1 MGFYPN
7 HEGLSF
13 PAFYFFNILAYQI
26 KSIGLIAMNN
36 KLKLIGALPLYV
48 FLLFHKFPGME
59 EIKIP
64 SLIILVILFVYRA
77 KWVFGRNHY
86 S

>member
-1 MGFYPN
+1 
-7 HEGLSF
+7 
-13 PAFYFFNILAYQI
+13 
-26 KSIGLIAMNN
+26 MNN
-36 KLKLIGALPLYV
+36 KLKLIGALTLYV
-48 FLLFHKFPGME
+48 FLLLHKFPGME